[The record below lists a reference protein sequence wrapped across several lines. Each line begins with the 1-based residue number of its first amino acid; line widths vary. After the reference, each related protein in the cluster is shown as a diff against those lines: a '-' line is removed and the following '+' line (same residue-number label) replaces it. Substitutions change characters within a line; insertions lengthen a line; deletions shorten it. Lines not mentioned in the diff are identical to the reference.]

1 MKNRAK
7 ALIILIFI
15 CVSIMG
21 QTPISSKQFQKLNQT
36 IYAIKKLYV
45 DTVSDSKLV
54 EHAITGMLEKL
65 DPHSVYIPASEV
77 QRANEAIKGSFDG
90 IGIQFLMQKDTLVV
104 TNPLRNCPAEKVG
117 VLMGDK
123 IIKVDGENI
132 AGVGIKTSDIM
143 SKLRGKRGTKVN
155 ISVLRRGVK
164 DPIDF
169 VITRDKIP
177 LYSVEAA
184 YEIAPKVGYINISN
198 FSTTTFDEF
207 NKALAKLQKQG
218 ITSLII
224 DLQTN
229 GGGVMDAAINI
240 VELFLTRNREILYTE
255 GSNFKRQSYFSGGS
269 MSFSGNVVVLINEYS
284 ASASEILAGALQ
296 DWDRAVIVGRR
307 SFGKGIVQRPLNLV
321 DGSEIRLTIA
331 RYYTP
336 SGRNIQKPYGSGIEQ
351 YQKELWNRK
360 AHGELQN
367 TDSISFPDSL
377 KFKTLLLKR
386 TVYGGGG
393 IMPDVFVPLDT
404 TSFTG
409 FHRDILAKGI
419 LNQYITE
426 LSEKD
431 GKSIKKRYP
440 VFELFDKGFAVTDDM
455 FAHIVSEAEKNKI
468 TIDEKQIAQ
477 SKPSVMLQIKALL
490 ARTLYEEE
498 DFYKIMNRDNE
509 IVLKGIEVINNF
521 NNYLPRELPKK

>member
-1 MKNRAK
+1 MKNRVK
-7 ALIILIFI
+7 VLIILSLFCGMMI
-15 CVSIMG
+15 G
-21 QTPISSKQFQKLNQT
+21 QTPISAEQFRKLNQS

-45 DTVSDSKLV
+45 DTISDNKLV
-54 EHAITGMLEKL
+54 EYAITGMLEKL
-65 DPHSVYIPASEV
+65 DPHSVYIPASDVE
-77 QRANEAIKGSFDG
+77 RANEAIQGSFDG
-90 IGIQFLMQKDTLVV
+90 IGIQFLMQKDTLLV

-123 IIKVDGENI
+123 IVKVDGENI

-143 SKLRGKRGTKVN
+143 KKLRGKRGTKVN
-155 ISVLRRGVK
+155 VSVLRRRVK
-164 DPIDF
+164 EPIEF

-184 YEIAPKVGYINISN
+184 YEISPKVGYINISS
-198 FSTTTFDEF
+198 FSTTTLDEF
-207 NKALAKLQKQG
+207 NKALGNLQKQG

-240 VELFLTRNREILYTE
+240 VDLFLARNSEILYTE
-255 GSNFKRQSYFSGGS
+255 GSNFKRQSYFSRGG
-269 MSFSGNVVVLINEYS
+269 MKFEGNVVVLINEYS
-284 ASASEILAGALQ
+284 ASASEILSGALQ

-307 SFGKGIVQRPLNLV
+307 SFGKGLVQRPLNLV

-336 SGRNIQKPYGSGIEQ
+336 SGRNIQKPYGSNIEQ
-351 YQKELWNRK
+351 YQKELLNRR

-404 TSFTG
+404 TRFTD
-409 FHRDILAKGI
+409 FHRNILAKGI
-419 LNQYITE
+419 INQYITDY
-426 LSEKD
+426 SERE
-431 GKSIKKRYP
+431 GKSIKKRYIT
-440 VFELFDKGFAVTDDM
+440 FEQFDKDFAVTDDM
-455 FAHIVSEAEKNKI
+455 FDRLVSEAEKAKVI
-468 TIDEKQIAQ
+468 IDKEQVSL
-477 SKPSVMLQIKALL
+477 SKPTIVLQIKALL
-490 ARTLYEEE
+490 ARTFYEQE

-509 IVLKGIEVINNF
+509 IVIKGIEVINNF
-521 NNYLPRELPKK
+521 EKYLPKQAKIK